1 MTSLRPGF
9 AQTLLLLATALC
21 VATSLW
27 AEPVPLKR
35 AVELALSH
43 SATTAMAA
51 ADERKADAAYRE
63 ARNSYVPLFVLGS
76 GLGKSWGF
84 PLSLEGAAPS
94 VLNLNTQST
103 LFNPS
108 LQQFMRAARTE
119 TTAASL
125 QTKDRREQVVQDAV
139 MSYLELTRWQQ
150 QIEQLRQEQ
159 ADSLRMEQAVE
170 ARIKEGV
177 DSEAE
182 RTKAKLVTARAK
194 LRIAEAQGSA
204 DVLRLKLANL
214 TGLPAS
220 TIETVPDSI
229 PSLPNVES
237 EDDAGARAAASN
249 PSVKSAEEHALAQE
263 LRARGEHRAL
273 WPSIDFA
280 GQYAL
285 LAKYNNYDQFFTT
298 FERHNGTVGVV
309 MRLPF
314 LNFSQKARAEGAD
327 ADAIKARQEARA
339 AKEQVSAETL
349 RLQRSVQQLAA
360 AREVADLEY
369 QVAQGGLAAA
379 ETKIQAN
386 TGSFHELEDA
396 RTQARERRNGL
407 MDVDL
412 QLSRARV
419 SLLRATGELEKWANG
434 NN

>member
-1 MTSLRPGF
+1 MTSFRTRCV
-9 AQTLLLLATALC
+9 QCLALAIGLSA
-21 VATSLW
+21 ATSLW
-27 AEPVPLKR
+27 AEPVTLKR
-35 AVELALSH
+35 AVDLALGH

-51 ADERKADAAYRE
+51 ADEHRADAAYRE
-63 ARNSYVPLFVLGS
+63 ARDSYVPLFVLGS

-94 VLNLNTQST
+94 VINLTTQST

-125 QTKDRREQVVQDAV
+125 QTKDRREQVVQDTV
-139 MSYLELTRWQQ
+139 LSYLELTRWQQ
-150 QIEQLRQEQ
+150 QIEQLRQEE
-159 ADSLRMEQAVE
+159 ADSLRLEQAVE

-220 TIETVPDSI
+220 TIETVADSI

-237 EDDAGARAAASN
+237 EDDAAARAAASN

-285 LAKYNNYDQFFTT
+285 LAKYNNYDQFFKT
-298 FERHNGTVGVV
+298 FQRHNGTVGVV

-327 ADAIKARQEARA
+327 AEAVKARQEARA

-369 QVAQGGLAAA
+369 QVAQGGLTAA
-379 ETKIQAN
+379 ETKVQSN

-396 RTQARERRNGL
+396 RTQARERRNAL

-412 QLSRARV
+412 QLGRARI
-419 SLLRATGELEKWANG
+419 SLLRATGELEKWAQGG
-434 NN
+434 N

>member
-1 MTSLRPGF
+1 MNAIQRRC
-9 AQTLLLLATALC
+9 ARLLLFVLC
-21 VATSLW
+21 SLSASSVAESL
-27 AEPVPLKR
+27 PLKR
-35 AVELALSH
+35 AVELAVSH
-43 SATTAMAA
+43 SAVAAMAA
-51 ADERKADAAYRE
+51 ADERKSDAAYRE
-63 ARNSYVPLFVLGS
+63 ARNAYVPQFVLGS

-94 VLNLNTQST
+94 ILNLNTQSA

-108 LQQFMRAARTE
+108 LREFVHAARKE
-119 TTAASL
+119 TTSATL
-125 QTKDRREQVVQDAV
+125 QAKDRREQVIQDAV
-139 MSYLELTRWQQ
+139 LSYLELTRWQQ
-150 QIEQLRQEQ
+150 QIEQLRQEEG
-159 ADSLRMEQAVE
+159 DSLRVEQAVE

-177 DSEAE
+177 DSAAE

-220 TIETVPDSI
+220 TIETVADSI
-229 PSLPNVES
+229 PSLPRVES
-237 EDDAGARAAASN
+237 DDDAAARAAASN
-249 PSVKSAEEHALAQE
+249 AAIKSAEEHALAQE
-263 LRARGEHRAL
+263 MRARGEHRAL

-285 LAKYNNYDQFFTT
+285 LSKYNNYDQFFTS
-298 FERHNGTVGVV
+298 FQRHNGTVGVV

-327 ADAIKARQEARA
+327 ADAIKAKQEARA

-369 QVAQGGLAAA
+369 QVAQAGREAA
-379 ETKIQAN
+379 ETKVQAN
-386 TGSFHELEDA
+386 TGTFHELEDA
-396 RTQARERRNGL
+396 RTQARERRNAL

-419 SLLRATGELEKWANG
+419 SLLRATGELERWSNGAN
-434 NN
+434 

>member
-1 MTSLRPGF
+1 V
-9 AQTLLLLATALC
+9 QLLLLVVGFC
-21 VATSLW
+21 VATPLF
-27 AEPVPLKR
+27 AAPIALKR

-43 SATTAMAA
+43 SASAAMAA

-103 LFNPS
+103 IFSPS

-125 QTKDRREQVVQDAV
+125 QTKDRRQEVVQDTV
-139 MSYLELTRWQQ
+139 LSYLELTRWQQ

-170 ARIKEGV
+170 SRIKEGV

-220 TIETVPDSI
+220 TIETVADSI

-237 EDDAGARAAASN
+237 DDDAAARAAASN
-249 PSVKSAEEHALAQE
+249 PSVKSAEEHARAQE
-263 LRARGEHRAL
+263 LRARGEHGAL

-285 LAKYNNYDQFFTT
+285 LAKYNNYADFFKT

-327 ADAIKARQEARA
+327 ADAVKARQEARA
-339 AKEQVSAETL
+339 AKEQVSAEAL

-379 ETKIQAN
+379 ETKVQSN

-412 QLSRARV
+412 QLGRARV

-434 NN
+434 GN

>member
-1 MTSLRPGF
+1 MTSVRIRSV
-9 AQTLLLLATALC
+9 QCLLVAIGLC
-21 VATSLW
+21 AATSLW
-27 AEPVPLKR
+27 AEPVTLKR

-63 ARNSYVPLFVLGS
+63 ARNSYLPLFVLGS

-119 TTAASL
+119 TTAASM
-125 QTKDRREQVVQDAV
+125 QTKDRREQVVQDTV
-139 MSYLELTRWQQ
+139 LSYLELTRWHQ

-229 PSLPNVES
+229 PSLPSVES
-237 EDDAGARAAASN
+237 DDDAATRAATSN

-285 LAKYNNYDQFFTT
+285 LARYNNYDQFFTS

-327 ADAIKARQEARA
+327 ADAVKARQEARA

-379 ETKIQAN
+379 ETKVQSN

-396 RTQARERRNGL
+396 RTQARERRNVL

-419 SLLRATGELEKWANG
+419 SLLRATGELEKWSNG
-434 NN
+434 GN

>member
-1 MTSLRPGF
+1 MTAIQARRVRASLF
-9 AQTLLLLATALC
+9 VLCTLSASSLLAE
-21 VATSLW
+21 SL
-27 AEPVPLKR
+27 PLKR

-43 SATTAMAA
+43 SAVAAMAG

-63 ARNSYVPLFVLGS
+63 ARNAYVPQFVLGS

-94 VLNLNTQST
+94 VLNFNTQSA

-119 TTAASL
+119 TTSAKL
-125 QTKDRREQVVQDAV
+125 QAKDRREQVVQDTV
-139 MSYLELTRWQQ
+139 LSYLELTRWQQ
-150 QIEQLRQEQ
+150 QIEQLRQEE
-159 ADSLRMEQAVE
+159 ADSLRTEQAVE
-170 ARIKEGV
+170 ARVQEGV
-177 DSEAE
+177 DSATE

-194 LRIAEAQGSA
+194 LRLAEAQGSA

-220 TIETVPDSI
+220 TIETVVESI

-237 EDDAGARAAASN
+237 DDDAAARAAASN
-249 PSVKSAEEHALAQE
+249 PSVKGAEEHALAQE
-263 LRARGEHRAL
+263 FRARGEHRAL

-285 LAKYNNYDQFFTT
+285 LSKYNNYDQFFTT

-314 LNFSQKARAEGAD
+314 LNFSQKARAQGAD
-327 ADAIKARQEARA
+327 SDAIKARQEARA

-369 QVAQGGLAAA
+369 QVAQSGLDAAQ
-379 ETKIQAN
+379 TRVQAS

-396 RTQARERRNGL
+396 RTQARERRNAL
-407 MDVDL
+407 ADVDL
-412 QLSRARV
+412 QLSRARI

-434 NN
+434 GN

>member
-1 MTSLRPGF
+1 M
-9 AQTLLLLATALC
+9 
-21 VATSLW
+21 
-27 AEPVPLKR
+27 PLKH

-43 SATTAMAA
+43 SAVAAMAS

-63 ARNSYVPLFVLGS
+63 ARNAYVPQFVLGS

-94 VLNLNTQST
+94 VLNFNTQSA

-108 LQQFMRAARTE
+108 LQQFMHAAHTE
-119 TTAASL
+119 ITSAKL
-125 QTKDRREQVVQDAV
+125 QAKDRREQVVQDTV
-139 MSYLELTRWQQ
+139 LSYLELTRWQQ
-150 QIEQLRQEQ
+150 QIEQLRQEE
-159 ADSLRMEQAVE
+159 ADSLRTEQAVE

-177 DSEAE
+177 DSATE

-220 TIETVPDSI
+220 TIEIVADSI
-229 PSLPNVES
+229 PSLPSVEAD
-237 EDDAGARAAASN
+237 DDAAARAAASN
-249 PSVKSAEEHALAQE
+249 PSVKSAEEHALAQQ

-285 LAKYNNYDQFFTT
+285 LSKYNNYDQFFTT

-327 ADAIKARQEARA
+327 ADAIKAKQEARA
-339 AKEQVSAETL
+339 AKDQVSAETL

-369 QVAQGGLAAA
+369 QVAQSGLEAAQ
-379 ETKIQAN
+379 TRVQAN
-386 TGSFHELEDA
+386 TGTFHEVEDA
-396 RTQARERRNGL
+396 RTQARERRNAM

-412 QLSRARV
+412 QLSRARI
-419 SLLRATGELEKWANG
+419 SLLRATGDLEKWANAA
-434 NN
+434 N